1 MIRFIQLYVVLVI
14 LSTAMAVCTKKQE
27 PSPPRRYQIT
37 CIDVSGKEYYNK
49 VAKDIWN
56 REGSISVQ
64 REDGKWDAVMGNCK
78 AEEL

>member
-1 MIRFIQLYVVLVI
+1 MKMGKFTFVWVI
-14 LSTAMAVCTKKQE
+14 MSTITMTACMKKEE
-27 PSPPRRYQIT
+27 PTPPRRYQVT